1 MEELGIILNFKEHFI
16 SIDQIELPMR
26 RLQELQKPNLVF
38 QMFKNTEPL
47 STADLTKRAARI
59 LDAKYEKAN
68 LQEIVDTCTHL
79 DTVEREQLLQ
89 TLKKFKHLFDGNLG
103 DWKTSPVHLELK
115 KGAKTVPWTSISS
128 TSNSSRNVEK
138 RG

>member
-1 MEELGIILNFKEHFI
+1 MEFDPKEYEPKFDLIIGTETIEELGIVLDFKRRYI

-26 RLQELQKPNLVF
+26 RLQELQRPNLVF
-38 QMFKNTEPL
+38 QMLKNTEPL

-89 TLKKFKHLFDGNLG
+89 TLKSSN
-103 DWKTSPVHLELK
+103 
-115 KGAKTVPWTSISS
+115 ISL
-128 TSNSSRNVEK
+128 TEI
-138 RG
+138 

>member
-1 MEELGIILNFKEHFI
+1 MEELGIILNFKERFI

-59 LDAKYEKAN
+59 LDAKYEKR
-68 LQEIVDTCTHL
+68 IY
-79 DTVEREQLLQ
+79 
-89 TLKKFKHLFDGNLG
+89 
-103 DWKTSPVHLELK
+103 
-115 KGAKTVPWTSISS
+115 
-128 TSNSSRNVEK
+128 K
-138 RG
+138 RS